1 MPWDF
6 RTERAGAWEI
16 PGGIGVLISHNSGQY
31 KEVKAPYV
39 KEDGTYEIKEQVKTV
54 RWYQSINSRFIL
66 EDFFAKIEYYFG

>member
-1 MPWDF
+1 M
-6 RTERAGAWEI
+6 
-16 PGGIGVLISHNSGQY
+16 LISHNSGQY